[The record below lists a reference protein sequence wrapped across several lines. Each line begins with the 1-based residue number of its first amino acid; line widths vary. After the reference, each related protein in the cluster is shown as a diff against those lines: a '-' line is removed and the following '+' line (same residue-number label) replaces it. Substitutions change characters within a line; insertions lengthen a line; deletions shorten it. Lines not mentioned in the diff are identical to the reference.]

1 MMLEGRNQTVT
12 QGNDALAVL
21 VLRQSKFASIV
32 RPPDEKQAALEV
44 HIRPLE
50 SKQFRARILV
60 TASSKTIVR

>member
-21 VLRQSKFASIV
+21 VLRQSKFALIV

-44 HIRPLE
+44 HIGLFERFKNP
-50 SKQFRARILV
+50 SNM
-60 TASSKTIVR
+60 